1 MRFPPVIGRLP
12 LLAACV
18 AAALGSATAWAQP
31 GRISFGGP
39 GGFRPDRGTLFGV
52 LREEAV
58 QTELKLTDDQKKQIT
73 TLADSAR
80 PTPEMFAAF
89 GDLREASQEVRDAK
103 MAEFRKKSDEI
114 RKAAEEKL
122 KGVIST
128 EQLARGRQLA
138 LRQAGTRGFQQED
151 VAADLKLTDEQKAK
165 LKEILE
171 PKPDPNVDFR
181 TMKPE
186 DFQKQREEREKN
198 ALAVLTDEQRT
209 AWTAKLGPEPA
220 VAATDAP
227 KPLTGDAPKTDGTAP
242 ARPSVSAQNAGSTT
256 VKPDGTTAPGEVVT
270 SFGTAADDA
279 KESKEGPRRLPKKL
293 TFNFKQAP
301 WSDVLRMFAEAS
313 GLTLD
318 LQDVPP
324 GTFTYLDRQEY
335 TPVEVLDVLNGYL
348 LPRGYILVN
357 RNKFLVSTSIDKPI
371 PPNLVPI
378 VRPVDLETR
387 GRNELLSVILPLN
400 GLDADVVS
408 KEVESLLG
416 PQGKVT
422 PLKASNSLFVQD
434 IGSHL
439 RRVQDLLSGMTTGD
453 KDAATFKSY
462 PLKHVPATDA
472 ERHVRSLFSLDS
484 GAKNVSMAATG
495 GTPQQQPQQGQG
507 GWGGRGGFGGGG
519 FGGWGGR
526 GGRGE
531 GRGEGRGGWGGGGD
545 NNNGEGRFTPS
556 QPAASSTTTTPGVS
570 KMRVASDTRKNA
582 LLVTA
587 TPAEHKLV
595 DEILQSLDVPQT
607 EEEAKFAGG
616 GTMTLRAYKVENAD
630 AAEVAKT
637 LDAYQP
643 GVVINEDRKSGMV
656 HVRATAAEHRE
667 IEELIRRLDGVGGQ
681 AVEIVKL
688 GRFDPIAMSKVLN
701 GLFEKD
707 GDKAPTIHPEP
718 VTRTLMIRGTAD
730 QVAQI
735 RKTLSAYGEDG
746 SGSKGF
752 GTASRVS
759 TIPLGGRDPERI
771 ARIVESIYA
780 SDNTTSTEIRVV
792 VPSEPGP
799 TFERRIP
806 TGNGRPSS
814 RLDDRDRREGA
825 TVPVNRNRPVS
836 DSAPK
841 NDTRSEARPAPE
853 PARRDLTTDRRPA
866 PAAPNVSAPEEP
878 ILTDRARG
886 PVYPAS
892 DSFAVAADSDDVAD
906 EPSTEPAK
914 TDAAKSEAKD
924 AKSSPASAE
933 TNDPKAQAT
942 DPAGAPKNRYE
953 GTAPNP
959 QGKRKP
965 RVTIEVVGDNLVTTG
980 DPEAREEVEE
990 RINEVMQSMPVKT
1003 TWTVFYLRSS
1013 TALEASSMLSQLM
1026 PENVVTGSGSS
1037 SSGGSSSIMD
1047 SLSSL
1052 SGKLVD
1058 MTGLGSATNG
1068 DVLRIIPD
1076 ERTNS
1081 LFVSGPQS
1089 KVRDVEH
1096 MLKIIDAS
1104 EVPESL
1110 RDRIPR
1116 TIPVKHADV
1125 RQVAEMVR
1133 EVFKDYLEDPRQ
1145 AQMRGAGGNPF
1156 AAMLMGGAASNNSR
1170 GARNQGIRLTLAVDT
1185 TTSELIVSCD
1195 EALFHEIEG
1204 VVADRD
1210 KAAKDVEPTV
1220 RIVALDDANRA
1231 VVQQALQSMNPKIIV
1246 STTGTGRGFRG
1257 QQSGGDS
1264 SQSGSGNS
1272 DAQQDAARRMMMM
1285 NAFGGGAGG
1294 GGRTF
1299 GGGNFGGNRGGGN
1312 FGGGFNP
1319 GGGRGNFGGG
1329 NFGGGNFGGGQGGG
1343 NRGGGGGRGGR

>member
-12 LLAACV
+12 ILAAV
-18 AAALGSATAWAQP
+18 AAIALSAGTARAQP
-31 GRISFGGP
+31 GRMNFGGP
-39 GGFRPDRGTLFGV
+39 GGFRPDRGTVFGV

-58 QTELKLTDDQKKQIT
+58 QTELKLTDDQKKQIS

-89 GDLREASQEVRDAK
+89 GDLREAPQEVRDAK

-122 KGVIST
+122 KAVIST
-128 EQLARGRQLA
+128 EQLARARQLA
-138 LRQAGTRGFQQED
+138 LRQAGARGLQQDE
-151 VAADLKLTDEQKAK
+151 VAADLKLTEEQKAK
-165 LKEILE
+165 LKEILD
-171 PKPDPNVDFR
+171 PKLDPNVDFR

-186 DFQKQREEREKN
+186 DFQKQREERDKN
-198 ALAVLTDEQRT
+198 ALAILTEEQRT
-209 AWTAKLGPEPA
+209 AWTAKLGPEPV
-220 VAATDAP
+220 VASADAP
-227 KPLTGDAPKTDGTAP
+227 KAPIGDATKPEGAAP
-242 ARPSVSAQNAGSTT
+242 TRPSITAQNAGSTT
-256 VKPDGTTAPGEVVT
+256 VKADGTAASAEVT
-270 SFGTAADDA
+270 KSFGDAADDA
-279 KESKEGPRRLPKKL
+279 RESKEGPRRLPKKL

-378 VRPVDLETR
+378 IRPSELDSR

-439 RRVQDLLSGMTTGD
+439 RRIQDLLGGMTAGD
-453 KDAATFKSY
+453 KDAAIFKSY

-519 FGGWGGR
+519 FGGR
-526 GGRGE
+526 G
-531 GRGEGRGGWGGGGD
+531 GRGEGRGGWGGFGGGGD
-545 NNNGEGRFTPS
+545 GNNNNGEGRFTPS
-556 QPAASSTTTTPGVS
+556 QPAANSSTTTPGAS

-582 LLVTA
+582 VLVTA

-595 DEILQSLDVPQT
+595 DEILLSLDVEQT

-616 GTMTLRAYKVENAD
+616 GTMTLRAYKVEHAD

-688 GRFDPIAMSKVLN
+688 SRFDPVAMSKVLN

-746 SGSKGF
+746 TGSKNL

-780 SDNTTSTEIRVV
+780 ADNTTGTEIRVI
-792 VPSEPGP
+792 VPSETGP
-799 TFERRIP
+799 TFDRRVP
-806 TGNGRPSS
+806 TGTERPSS
-814 RLDDRDRREGA
+814 RLEDRDRREGS
-825 TVPVNRNRPVS
+825 TVPANRNRPVS
-836 DSAPK
+836 ESAPR

-866 PAAPNVSAPEEP
+866 PAAPNVSAAEEP

-886 PVYPAS
+886 PAYPAS

-906 EPSTEPAK
+906 EPSTDAAK
-914 TDAAKSEAKD
+914 TDGAKD
-924 AKSSPASAE
+924 AKSPPAQAE
-933 TNDPKAQAT
+933 TNDPKAPAT
-942 DPAGAPKNRYE
+942 DPANPSPKRYE
-953 GTAPNP
+953 GTTPNP
-959 QGKRKP
+959 QAKRKP

-1003 TWTVFYLRSS
+1003 TWTVFYLRSA

-1037 SSGGSSSIMD
+1037 SSSGSSSIMD

-1089 KVRDVEH
+1089 KVRDIEH

-1133 EVFKDYLEDPRQ
+1133 EVFKDYMEDPRQ
-1145 AQMRGAGGNPF
+1145 NQLRGAGGNPF
-1156 AAMLMGGAASNNSR
+1156 AAMLMGGSASNNNR

-1195 EALFHEIEG
+1195 DALFREIEG

-1246 STTGTGRGFRG
+1246 STTGSSRSFRG
-1257 QQSGGDS
+1257 QQSSSGSDS
-1264 SQSGSGNS
+1264 SQNSNSG

-1299 GGGNFGGNRGGGN
+1299 GGGNFGGGGNRGGG
-1312 FGGGFNP
+1312 GFNQ

-1343 NRGGGGGRGGR
+1343 NRGGGGRGGR

>member
-1 MRFPPVIGRLP
+1 MHFPPVISRLSIV
-12 LLAACV
+12 AACV
-18 AAALGSATAWAQP
+18 AFALGSTTASAQP

-39 GGFRPDRGTLFGV
+39 GGFRPDRGTVFGV
-52 LREEAV
+52 LRDETA
-58 QTELKLTDDQKKQIT
+58 QAELKLTDDQKKQIA
-73 TLADSAR
+73 TLADTAR

-89 GDLREASQEVRDAK
+89 GDLRDAPQEVRDAK

-122 KGVIST
+122 KGVISS
-128 EQLARGRQLA
+128 EQLSRARQLA
-138 LRQAGTRGFQQED
+138 LRQAGARGLQQED
-151 VAADLKLTDEQKAK
+151 VAADLKLTEDQKTK

-171 PKPDPNVDFR
+171 PKFDSNVDFR
-181 TMKPE
+181 SMKPE
-186 DFQKQREEREKN
+186 DFQKQRDEREKN

-220 VAATDAP
+220 VASTEPTRSPMADSP
-227 KPLTGDAPKTDGTAP
+227 RTDGTAP
-242 ARPSVSAQNAGSTT
+242 ARPSISAQSAGSTT
-256 VKPDGTTAPGEVVT
+256 VKADGTSVPGEVVT
-270 SFGTAADDA
+270 SFGAAADEA

-324 GTFTYLDRQEY
+324 GTFTYLDKQEY

-371 PPNLVPI
+371 PPNLIPI
-378 VRPVDLETR
+378 IRPSELETR

-422 PLKASNSLFVQD
+422 PLKASNSIFVQD

-439 RRVQDLLSGMTTGD
+439 RRVQDLLSGMSAGD
-453 KDAATFKSY
+453 KDAATFKAYS
-462 PLKHVPATDA
+462 LKHVPATDA
-472 ERHVRSLFSLDS
+472 ERHVRGLFGLDS

-495 GTPQQQPQQGQG
+495 STPQQQQPQQGFG
-507 GWGGRGGFGGGG
+507 GWSGRGGFGG
-519 FGGWGGR
+519 FSGR
-526 GGRGE
+526 GGRGS
-531 GRGEGRGGWGGGGD
+531 WGGGGFGGGD
-545 NNNGEGRFTPS
+545 SNNGEGRFTPS
-556 QPAASSTTTTPGVS
+556 QPAANSSTTTTPGVS
-570 KMRVASDTRKNA
+570 KMRVASDARKNA

-587 TPAEHKLV
+587 TSAEHKLV

-616 GTMTLRAYKVENAD
+616 GTLTLRAYKVENAD

-656 HVRATAAEHRE
+656 HVRATASEHRE

-688 GRFDPIAMSKVLN
+688 SRFDPIAMSKVLN

-780 SDNTTSTEIRVV
+780 ADNTTSTEIRVI

-799 TFERRIP
+799 VFDRRIP
-806 TGNGRPSS
+806 TGNERPSS
-814 RLDDRDRREGA
+814 RLEDRDRREGS

-836 DSAPK
+836 DSAPRS
-841 NDTRSEARPAPE
+841 DIRSEARPE
-853 PARRDLTTDRRPA
+853 SQSDRRDLTTDRRPA
-866 PAAPNVSAPEEP
+866 PAAPNVSTENVADEP

-886 PVYPAS
+886 PAYPAG

-906 EPSTEPAK
+906 EAATEPAK
-914 TDAAKSEAKD
+914 TDAAKTEAND
-924 AKSSPASAE
+924 EKSPPASAE
-933 TNDPKAQAT
+933 TNDPKAPAT
-942 DPAGAPKNRYE
+942 DPADAPKGRYE
-953 GTAPNP
+953 GTTPNP
-959 QGKRKP
+959 QGKKKP

-990 RINEVMQSMPVKT
+990 RINEVMQSMPVRT
-1003 TWTVFYLRSS
+1003 TWTVFYLRSA
-1013 TALEASSMLSQLM
+1013 TALEATSMLSQLM
-1026 PENVVTGSGSS
+1026 PENVVAGSGSS

-1058 MTGLGSATNG
+1058 MTGLGSATSG

-1089 KVRDVEH
+1089 KVRDIEN

-1133 EVFKDYLEDPRQ
+1133 EVFKDYMEDPRQ

-1156 AAMLMGGAASNNSR
+1156 AAMLMGGAAGNNSR

-1195 EALFHEIEG
+1195 DALFREIEG

-1246 STTGTGRGFRG
+1246 STTGGGRGFRG
-1257 QQSGGDS
+1257 QQSSGDS
-1264 SQSGSGNS
+1264 SQSGSGSS
-1272 DAQQDAARRMMMM
+1272 DAQQEMQRRMMMM
-1285 NAFGGGAGG
+1285 NAFGGGRNFGGGNTG
-1294 GGRTF
+1294 GGRSF
-1299 GGGNFGGNRGGGN
+1299 GGGNFGGNRGGG
-1312 FGGGFNP
+1312 GFNP
-1319 GGGRGNFGGG
+1319 GGGGR
-1329 NFGGGNFGGGQGGG
+1329 NFGGGQGGG
-1343 NRGGGGGRGGR
+1343 GNRGGGGRGGR

>member
-12 LLAACV
+12 LLAAV
-18 AAALGSATAWAQP
+18 LAAALGSAIASAQP
-31 GRISFGGP
+31 GRGIGGFGGP
-39 GGFRPDRGTLFGV
+39 GGFRPDRGTVLGV

-58 QTELKLTDDQKKQIT
+58 QKELKLTDDQKKQVVA
-73 TLADSAR
+73 LADSAG
-80 PTPEMFAAF
+80 PTREMYAVF
-89 GDLREASQEVRDAK
+89 GELREASPEVRDAK

-128 EQLARGRQLA
+128 EQFARARQLA
-138 LRQAGTRGFQQED
+138 LRQAGARGLQQDEI
-151 VAADLKLTDEQKAK
+151 AADLKLTDEQKAK

-220 VAATDAP
+220 VASTDSP
-227 KPLTGDAPKTDGTAP
+227 KLPMGDAPKSEGTPP
-242 ARPSVSAQNAGSTT
+242 ARPSVTAQSAGSTT

-270 SFGTAADDA
+270 SFGSAADEA

-378 VRPVDLETR
+378 VRPADLDSR

-422 PLKASNSLFVQD
+422 PLKASNSIFVQD

-439 RRVQDLLSGMTTGD
+439 RRVQDLLSGMTAGD

-462 PLKHVPATDA
+462 SLKHVPATDA
-472 ERHVRSLFSLDS
+472 DRHVRSLFGLDS

-495 GTPQQQPQQGQG
+495 GTPQQQPQPSFG
-507 GWGGRGGFGGGG
+507 GWSGRGG

-526 GGRGE
+526 SRGE
-531 GRGEGRGGWGGGGD
+531 GRGDRGFGGGD
-545 NNNGEGRFTPS
+545 SNNGEGRFTPS
-556 QPAASSTTTTPGVS
+556 QPATSSTTTTPGVS

-616 GTMTLRAYKVENAD
+616 GTLTLRAYKVENAD

-780 SDNTTSTEIRVV
+780 ADNTTSTEIRVI

-806 TGNGRPSS
+806 TGNDRPSS
-814 RLDDRDRREGA
+814 RLENRDRREGA
-825 TVPVNRNRPVS
+825 TVPLNRNRPVS
-836 DSAPK
+836 DSAPQS
-841 NDTRSEARPAPE
+841 DTRSEARPAPE
-853 PARRDLTTDRRPA
+853 PARRDLTTDHRPA
-866 PAAPNVSAPEEP
+866 PAAPNVSDADEP

-886 PVYPAS
+886 PQYPAS

-906 EPSTEPAK
+906 DATTEPAK
-914 TDAAKSEAKD
+914 TNASKAEEAKTE
-924 AKSSPASAE
+924 AKEGKTPPASAE
-933 TNDPKAQAT
+933 TNDPKAPAT
-942 DPAGAPKNRYE
+942 DPATAPKNRSE
-953 GTAPNP
+953 ANAPNP

-1026 PENVVTGSGSS
+1026 PENVVTGTGSS

-1089 KVRDVEH
+1089 KVRDVEN

-1133 EVFKDYLEDPRQ
+1133 EVFKDYMEDPRQ

-1246 STTGTGRGFRG
+1246 STTGSGRGFRS
-1257 QQSGGDS
+1257 QQSSGDS

-1272 DAQQDAARRMMMM
+1272 DAQQEMQRRMMMM
-1285 NAFGGGAGG
+1285 NAFGGG
-1294 GGRTF
+1294 GRTF
-1299 GGGNFGGNRGGGN
+1299 GGGTSGGQGFGGNRGGGN

-1319 GGGRGNFGGG
+1319 GGGGRNFGGG